1 MKVRSGVDDRE
12 ATLVELGGEVK
23 WTIGSET
30 IVSCVSIG
38 ELAAFVLCT

>member
-23 WTIGSET
+23 STMGSET
-30 IVSCVSIG
+30 MSAV
-38 ELAAFVLCT
+38 LASES

>member
-23 WTIGSET
+23 WTMGSET
-30 IVSCVSIG
+30 MSPV
-38 ELAAFVLCT
+38 LASES